1 MKQFDSYI
9 IYGCHFSENNYKII
23 LKSTNLNTF
32 NSKLCSEYKC
42 KIYEFNVPISE
53 NIEKKKYF
61 LGINLEQSDT
71 STFKI
76 ENLENIDKKGFYKI
90 LETFNID
97 KKDPYLI
104 SIPIVRNL

>member
-9 IYGCHFSENNYKII
+9 IYGCHFSENNYKMII
-23 LKSTNLNTF
+23 KSTNLNNF
-32 NSKLCSEYKC
+32 NSIIFSQYKC
-42 KIYEFNVPISE
+42 KIYEFNVPISDR
-53 NIEKKKYF
+53 IEKKKYF

-71 STFKI
+71 SILKI
-76 ENLENIDKKGFYKI
+76 ENLENINKDGFYKL

-104 SIPIVRNL
+104 SVPIIRHL